1 MIQTFR
7 VNLYMTKWF
16 ANWLHHFGT
25 FTYYFWKCLKIFNI
39 LIFFLIINREAF
51 WYLNISTSMPS
62 LLLNR
67 TCTRI
72 SMILPFLLSLNRPWD
87 CVDSQTV
94 EISHHQWRSW
104 WSQFSPRILYSSWFS
119 TRQPVGIIRRK
130 QNISVKN
137 NFPLH
142 YC

>member
-1 MIQTFR
+1 MICKLTSPFWDIYKLLLKMFENFQ
-7 VNLYMTKWF
+7 
-16 ANWLHHFGT
+16 HS
-25 FTYYFWKCLKIFNI
+25 YYISFITNQ
-39 LIFFLIINREAF
+39 EAF
-51 WYLNISTSMPS
+51 WFLNISTSMPS

-67 TCTRI
+67 TCTHN
-72 SMILPFLLSLNRPWD
+72 SMILPFLLSLDRPWE

-104 WSQFSPRILYSSWFS
+104 WSQFSPHILYSSWFS

-137 NFPLH
+137 NFSLLH
-142 YC
+142 C

>member
-1 MIQTFR
+1 MIKTFR

-25 FTYYFWKCLKIFNI
+25 FTDIYKLLI
-39 LIFFLIINREAF
+39 LIIFFLIINKEAF
-51 WYLNISTSMPS
+51 WFLNISTSMPS

-67 TCTRI
+67 TCTHN
-72 SMILPFLLSLNRPWD
+72 SMILPFLLSLDRPWE

-94 EISHHQWRSW
+94 EISHHQWRLW
-104 WSQFSPRILYSSWFS
+104 WSQFSPRIVYSSWFS

-137 NFPLH
+137 NFSLH
-142 YC
+142 HC

>member
-1 MIQTFR
+1 MICKLTSPFWDIYILLLKMFENFQ
-7 VNLYMTKWF
+7 
-16 ANWLHHFGT
+16 HS
-25 FTYYFWKCLKIFNI
+25 YYISF
-39 LIFFLIINREAF
+39 IINQEAF
-51 WYLNISTSMPS
+51 WFLNISTSMPS

-67 TCTRI
+67 TCTHN
-72 SMILPFLLSLNRPWD
+72 SMILPFLLSLDRPWE

-137 NFPLH
+137 NFSLH
-142 YC
+142 HC

>member
-1 MIQTFR
+1 MICKLTSPFWDIYKLLLKMFENFQ
-7 VNLYMTKWF
+7 
-16 ANWLHHFGT
+16 HS
-25 FTYYFWKCLKIFNI
+25 YYISF
-39 LIFFLIINREAF
+39 IINQEAF
-51 WYLNISTSMPS
+51 WFLNISTSMPS

-67 TCTRI
+67 TCTHN
-72 SMILPFLLSLNRPWD
+72 SMILPFLLSLDRPWE

-137 NFPLH
+137 NFSLH
-142 YC
+142 HC

>member
-1 MIQTFR
+1 MICKLTSPFWDIYKLLLKMFENFQ
-7 VNLYMTKWF
+7 
-16 ANWLHHFGT
+16 HS
-25 FTYYFWKCLKIFNI
+25 YYISF
-39 LIFFLIINREAF
+39 IINQEAF
-51 WYLNISTSMPS
+51 WFLNISTSMPS

-72 SMILPFLLSLNRPWD
+72 SMILPFLLSLDRPWE